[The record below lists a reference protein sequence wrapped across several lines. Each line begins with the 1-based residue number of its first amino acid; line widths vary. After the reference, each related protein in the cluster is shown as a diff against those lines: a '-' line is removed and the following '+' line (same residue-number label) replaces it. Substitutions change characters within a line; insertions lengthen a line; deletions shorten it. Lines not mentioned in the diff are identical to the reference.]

1 MNPYEERCAR
11 CREQKIDH
19 IRLEVFDP
27 TVLGGRHTVYL
38 CPEATFLSPKDAT

>member
-19 IRLEVFDP
+19 MTVEVFDP
-27 TVLGGRHTVYL
+27 TVSRRHTVYL
-38 CPEATFLSPKDAT
+38 CTTATFLSPKDAE